1 MDQALGQGSGSLNQR
16 ATTLAALAVA
26 ALGAFGIFSAQ
37 IGEIDPSGLSI
48 AVAVLI
54 GIAGFAL
61 FLAAVFALAS
71 VLPSGRWTAIFAAR
85 VETVAEGQLDTTL
98 RSRHLLRAVKMQLE
112 RNYQKATLMK
122 KAYWLTGIALL
133 AATLAVITALVG
145 AVI

>member
-1 MDQALGQGSGSLNQR
+1 MIKALGQGSGSLNQR

-48 AVAVLI
+48 AAAVLV
-54 GIAGFAL
+54 GIAGVAL
-61 FLAAVFALAS
+61 LGAAIFALAS
-71 VLPSGRWTAIFAAR
+71 VLPAGKWTATFADR
-85 VETVAEGQLDTTL
+85 VETVARGQLDTDL
-98 RSRHLLRAVKMQLE
+98 RCRHLLRAVKAQLE

-122 KAYWLTGIALL
+122 KAYGLTGVALL
-133 AATLAVITALVG
+133 AATLAVVAALVG